1 MILKNCVLFTNCIS
15 EIKNT
20 QVDNV
25 KDLDVVMPVYN
36 LTEYSDNYFRSNQK
50 RLWVALK
57 ASGPVR
63 EFSVWELDYFWVG
76 LGSFM

>member
-36 LTEYSDNYFRSNQK
+36 LIEYSDNYSDNQK
-50 RLWVALK
+50 RLRVALK

-63 EFSVWELDYFWVG
+63 EFSFWELDYFWVG